1 MKFYKVKINNTTIL
15 ITSSKYLAE
24 DYTKRMNKVSK
35 DKYTIETINEKIYY
49 LEQFD

>member
-1 MKFYKVKINNTTIL
+1 MKFYKVKTNNASIL

-35 DKYTIETINEKIYY
+35 DKYIIETINEKIYY